1 MIAETA
7 SSTKSPARGIAL
19 AALLIA
25 LGNIASRVLGLGRV
39 TVIAL
44 LFGRSAGVDA
54 YAAAWTV
61 PNTIYDVLIAG
72 AVSAVF
78 VPVFSEYAEGDR
90 QQFEWLVSSVASCV
104 LLLLLALVGLLAWQ
118 APLLG
123 RLLVQSSRPDV
134 YAQTVLLIRLLLP
147 AVLLMGIAGMA
158 TAALHAQRKFLL
170 PASIGAIFNA
180 GLIVGAALFHRQLG
194 VASLVAGATIGAL
207 GQVAIQ
213 ALGLRDMRFRPVLSL
228 RHPAMLRIARLY
240 APVALGIGFLIAGT
254 VIDRWL
260 ASGYP
265 AALAT
270 MQYATTL
277 IQFPLGLL
285 AAAVALAVLPT
296 LSRQSAAAD
305 EAAFRQTLAMGI
317 KVLLLLVTPAAV
329 GLATLAVP
337 ITAALFQRGA
347 FGAADT
353 CATAEAL
360 WFYLPG
366 LPAIAIAQ
374 LLIFA
379 FYARKN
385 TLIPSLA
392 QGVAIGLYLL
402 TALALLWFTRLGF
415 LGLVLANSAQWIGHM
430 LLLAVLLRRELPLR
444 GARLPEALG
453 KALLAGALM
462 ALVIL
467 TLDAFLP
474 PATLG
479 RSGALIRIGIAGGLG
494 GLCYVGVCLALR
506 VEALEFFVRALA
518 DRVRGRKPNIV
529 NHKRVP
535 SLDE

>member
-1 MIAETA
+1 MIAENVG
-7 SSTKSPARGIAL
+7 STNSAARGIAV

-25 LGNIASRVLGLGRV
+25 AGNIASRLLGLGRV

-44 LFGRSAGVDA
+44 LFGRGAGVDA

-90 QQFEWLVSSVASCV
+90 RVFVRIVSGVATWV
-104 LLLLLALVGLLAWQ
+104 LLMLLALIALLAWQ

-123 RLLVQSSRPDV
+123 RLLVQSSRPDL

-147 AVLLMGIAGMA
+147 AVLLMGVAGLA
-158 TAALHAQRKFLL
+158 TATLHAQRKFLL

-180 GLIVGAALFHRQLG
+180 GLILGATLFHRQLG
-194 VASLVAGATIGAL
+194 VASLAVGAAIGAL

-213 ALGLRDMRFRPVLSL
+213 ALGLSGLRYRPMLNLRDPVMR
-228 RHPAMLRIARLY
+228 RIARLY
-240 APVALGIGFLIAGT
+240 APVALGIMFLIGGT

-260 ASGYP
+260 ASGFP

-277 IQFPLGLL
+277 IQFPLGLV
-285 AAAVALAVLPT
+285 AAAIALAVLPT

-305 EAAFRQTLAMGI
+305 ESAFRQTLAMGI
-317 KVLLLLVTPAAV
+317 KVLLLLVTPATV
-329 GLATLAVP
+329 GLATLAAP
-337 ITAALFQRGA
+337 ITAALFERGA

-353 CATAEAL
+353 HATAQAL
-360 WFYLPG
+360 WCYLPG

-392 QGVAIGLYLL
+392 QGAALGLYLL
-402 TALALLWFTRLGF
+402 TALALLWSTRLGY

-430 LLLAVLLRRELPLR
+430 LLLALLLRHELPLR
-444 GARLPEALG
+444 GARLGEALG
-453 KALLAGALM
+453 KTLLAAALM
-462 ALVIL
+462 AFVIL
-467 TLDAFLP
+467 ALVGLLP

-479 RSGALIRIGIAGGLG
+479 RSGALARITIAGGLG
-494 GLCYVGVCLALR
+494 ALCYLGLSLALR
-506 VEALEFFVRALA
+506 VEALDFFVQALA
-518 DRVRGRKPNIV
+518 ERVRGRTAGQ
-529 NHKRVP
+529 
-535 SLDE
+535 